1 MNPIETHI
9 PLIRPEARQPAR
21 TAALS
26 TALSAGLLLL
36 AACDGSGSAPA
47 AVESTPTALA
57 SALPPRFPPRGQ
69 PMPTMTIRILNNSA
83 TDNIYPV
90 LSVGQGGTDT
100 WLQAFYQTPSER
112 LGTDKYPR
120 SRTYR
125 IYIAPSGSGI
135 PAGGAVTIRL
145 PLASTLVA
153 VVDPTKDNQV
163 VDWWQ
168 GGGIRIYK
176 NAATEAGPPSALVDA
191 MNNRPDQQR
200 LLFGSGATSPTCAT
214 DAGTK
219 CQLVFVS
226 DSSELPLGDPYQ
238 LMEYTLG
245 AVDTTAVPYK
255 LNTKNIDVDV
265 SYVDSAFMPA
275 LVQPYPNTA
284 GIWGWVGVN
293 MTTQAFDDA
302 LTRFLNDFP
311 GWPQFVNGQGQT
323 VRKIPSP
330 LNIFTGD
337 EINTDQLNAPNARG
351 DLTPLPWA
359 PIEALRSAI
368 QTCQQGGACPPQLK
382 TINTLF
388 DANYQNYKAR
398 FGDSSTGWDC
408 TQLAQPADDGFNQR
422 LGRLYGWSPYTAGCT
437 SASANQLYNTPGY
450 FSPGPPPD
458 TSAYEAVKRQ
468 FDELQLDPAFN
479 PYVLFIHGEKY
490 LNSPNVYAYSVD
502 DAVGNLQVD
511 QQTGFYLAVG
521 SPARLP
527 NPDPAGPMVQAP
539 FGYAP
544 TDTVRFV
551 KYGVCTLTPDTPINP
566 NFTSFVLPGSAR
578 IKNCPVSFIDNNGR
592 LYRYQ
597 ATALPPYALFPAQ
610 QSGVVDCSG
619 NDANGLLWCNAIFAQ
634 AKIDNATG
642 RTVNFLIAGAPPQ
655 P

>member
-1 MNPIETHI
+1 
-9 PLIRPEARQPAR
+9 
-21 TAALS
+21 
-26 TALSAGLLLL
+26 
-36 AACDGSGSAPA
+36 
-47 AVESTPTALA
+47 
-57 SALPPRFPPRGQ
+57 
-69 PMPTMTIRILNNSA
+69 MPVMTVRILNNST

-100 WLQAFYQTPSER
+100 WLQAYYQTPADR
-112 LGTDKYPR
+112 LGTDRYPR
-120 SRTYR
+120 TKTYR
-125 IYIAPSGSGI
+125 IYIAPAADGI
-135 PAGGAVTIRL
+135 PAGGAVTITL
-145 PLASTLVA
+145 PLATALVP
-153 VVDPTKDNQV
+153 VIDPTQGGQV

-176 NAATEAGPPSALVDA
+176 APAGVASPPAALVNA
-191 MNNRPDQQR
+191 INNRPDQR
-200 LLFGSGATSPTCAT
+200 PLSFPSGAAVPTCVT
-214 DAGTK
+214 DTGAK
-219 CQLVFVS
+219 CLLIFVE
-226 DSSELPLGDPYQ
+226 DTSELPLGDPYQ

-245 AVDTTAVPYK
+245 AVDTTVVPYQ

-293 MTTQAFDDA
+293 LTTQDFDAA

-311 GWPQFVNGQGQT
+311 GWPLFVDGTGQPT
-323 VRKIPSP
+323 RKIPSP

-337 EINTDQLNAPNARG
+337 EINTDQLNWPNARG

-359 PIEALRSAI
+359 PIAALRDAI
-368 QTCQQGGACPPQLK
+368 RTCRQGGACPAGLPSVNQL
-382 TINTLF
+382 L
-388 DANYQNYKAR
+388 DANYQNYRAL
-398 FGDSSTGWDC
+398 FGDSSTGWGC
-408 TQLAQPADDGFNQR
+408 TELPEPAANTFNQQ

-450 FSPGPPPD
+450 FKPGPPPD

-468 FDELQLDPAFN
+468 FDALQLNPRFN
-479 PYVLFIHGEKY
+479 PYVLFIHGAKY

-511 QQTGFYLAVG
+511 QQSGFFLAVG

-539 FGYAP
+539 FGFSP
-544 TDTVRFV
+544 TDQVRFTM
-551 KYGVCTLTPDTPINP
+551 YGVCTLTPDTPINP

-578 IKNCPVSFIDNNGR
+578 IRDCPVSFIDNKGN
-592 LYRYQ
+592 RYQ
-597 ATALPPYALFPAQ
+597 YKATALPPYALFPQQ

-619 NDANGLLWCNAIFAQ
+619 NDANGMRWCSAIFAQ

-642 RTVNFLIAGAPPQ
+642 RTVNYLIAGAPPQ

>member
-1 MNPIETHI
+1 MPHPQLIAAAGLVAL
-9 PLIRPEARQPAR
+9 PL
-21 TAALS
+21 L
-26 TALSAGLLLL
+26 LSACDQAATDSKQTESRGMASLL
-36 AACDGSGSAPA
+36 AAVSPNTKLPRP
-47 AVESTPTALA
+47 VPT
-57 SALPPRFPPRGQ
+57 Q
-69 PMPTMTIRILNNSA
+69 PMPVMTIRILNNSA

-90 LSVGQGGTDT
+90 LSVGQGPTDT
-100 WLQAFYQTPSER
+100 WLQAYYQTPAER
-112 LGTDKYPR
+112 IVTDKYPR
-120 SRTYR
+120 AKTYR
-125 IYIAPSGSGI
+125 IYIAPSADGI
-135 PAGGAVTIRL
+135 PAGGAVTITL
-145 PLASTLVA
+145 PLASALVS
-153 VVDPTKDNQV
+153 VIDPTKDGQV

-176 NAATEAGPPSALVDA
+176 GTAIDRQPPTALVNA
-191 MNNRPDQQR
+191 ITKRPDQQQLR
-200 LLFGSGATSPTCAT
+200 FVRGAAVPTCLT
-214 DAGTK
+214 DAGAK
-219 CQLVFVS
+219 CALTFVQ

-284 GIWGWVGVN
+284 KIWGWVGVN
-293 MTTQAFDDA
+293 LTTQAFDAA
-302 LTRFLNDFP
+302 LTRFLADFP
-311 GWPQFVNGQGQT
+311 GWPMFIDSQGNT
-323 VRKIPSP
+323 TRKIPSP

-337 EINTDQLNAPNARG
+337 EINTDQLNAPNQRG
-351 DLTPLPWA
+351 DLTPLPWP
-359 PIEALRSAI
+359 PIAALRAAI
-368 QTCQQGGACPPQLK
+368 QTCKSGGACPTQLGAV
-382 TINTLF
+382 TQLL

-398 FGDSSTGWDC
+398 YFDTNTGWNC
-408 TQLAQPADDGFNQR
+408 TQLPEPAANGFNQQ

-450 FSPGPPPD
+450 YSPGPPPD
-458 TSAYEAVKRQ
+458 TSKYEAVKRQ
-468 FDELQLDPAFN
+468 FDALQVDPAFN
-479 PYVLFIHGEKY
+479 PYVLFIHGAKY

-539 FGYAP
+539 FGYAAS
-544 TDTVRFV
+544 DKVRFV
-551 KYGVCTLTPDTPINP
+551 MYGVCTLTPDTPINP
-566 NFTSFVLPGSAR
+566 NFTSLVLPGTDKIR
-578 IKNCPVSFIDNNGR
+578 TCPVSFIDNNGN

-597 ATALPPYALFPAQ
+597 ATAVPPYAFFPNQ
-610 QSGVVDCSG
+610 QSNVVDCSG
-619 NDANGLLWCNAIFAQ
+619 NDANGMRWCTAIFAQ

-642 RTVNFLIAGAPPQ
+642 RTVNYLIAGAPPQ